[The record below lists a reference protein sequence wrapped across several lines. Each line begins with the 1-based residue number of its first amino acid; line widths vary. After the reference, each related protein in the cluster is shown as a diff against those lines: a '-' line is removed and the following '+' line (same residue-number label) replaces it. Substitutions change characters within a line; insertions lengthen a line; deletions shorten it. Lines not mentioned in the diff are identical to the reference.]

1 MPTLFRSLLA
11 RLHRTMPEDAAR
23 MRTRAGR
30 RISLALVVAL
40 VAGCASKPLVP
51 YSLDTPGMTLVP
63 SSHAG
68 VSDKR
73 ARFRDIFCAV
83 LEARQDSLPDHRPCE
98 DALRMVGVETVS
110 TQRPVP
116 LIPSDRELVGLLV
129 PGFGFDCFEEW
140 LEPPGTVRT
149 HLRAHGYDAS
159 LIDVE
164 GLSGTQRNARLVR
177 DALMALPA
185 PVGEPRYVLI
195 GYSKGANDVL
205 EAVAT
210 YPEIRS
216 RLAAVVSIA
225 GSIGGSPLANDIE
238 QQLAERLRY
247 FPGAECTEG
256 DRGAVASLQ
265 PATRQKWLANHVLP
279 QDLPYYSLITL
290 PEEEQISRLLKG
302 AYRKLAQ
309 IDTRN
314 DSQVLFYD
322 QVIPGSSIIG
332 YINADHW
339 AAAVPIGRTH
349 GFISTLFVNR
359 NAYPRE
365 ALMEALM
372 RFVEE
377 DLRDRPL

>member
-1 MPTLFRSLLA
+1 
-11 RLHRTMPEDAAR
+11 
-23 MRTRAGR
+23 
-30 RISLALVVAL
+30 
-40 VAGCASKPLVP
+40 
-51 YSLDTPGMTLVP
+51 MTLVP
-63 SSHAG
+63 ASYAR
-68 VSDKR
+68 VTDKR
-73 ARFRDIFCAV
+73 ARFREIFCAI
-83 LEARQDSLPDHRPCE
+83 LETRKESLPDYRPCE
-98 DALRMVGVETVS
+98 DALRIVGSEIAPT
-110 TQRPVP
+110 RGPVP
-116 LIPSDRELVGLLV
+116 LAASERELVGLLV
-129 PGFGFDCFEEW
+129 PGFGYDCFEEW

-265 PATRQKWLANHVLP
+265 PATRQKWLANQVLP

-290 PEEEQISRLLKG
+290 PEEEQI
-302 AYRKLAQ
+302 
-309 IDTRN
+309 
-314 DSQVLFYD
+314 
-322 QVIPGSSIIG
+322 SIIG

-377 DLRDRPL
+377 DLRERPL

>member
-1 MPTLFRSLLA
+1 MALMPA
-11 RLHRTMPEDAAR
+11 
-23 MRTRAGR
+23 
-30 RISLALVVAL
+30 
-40 VAGCASKPLVP
+40 
-51 YSLDTPGMTLVP
+51 
-63 SSHAG
+63 SHAG

-73 ARFRDIFCAV
+73 ARFREIFCAI
-83 LEARQDSLPDHRPCE
+83 LETRQDSLPDHRPCE
-98 DALRMVGVETVS
+98 DALRMVGVEPPP
-110 TQRPVP
+110 TQRA
-116 LIPSDRELVGLLV
+116 LRLEPSERELVGLLV
-129 PGFGFDCFEEW
+129 PGFGFDCFERW
-140 LEPPGTVRT
+140 LEPTGTVLT
-149 HLRAHGYDAS
+149 HLRAHGYDAA

-164 GLSGTQRNARLVR
+164 GLSGTQRNASLVR
-177 DALMALPA
+177 DALMALPETS
-185 PVGEPRYVLI
+185 GEPRYVLI

-290 PEEEQISRLLKG
+290 PEEEQISRLLKN

-309 IDTRN
+309 IDSRN

>member
-1 MPTLFRSLLA
+1 MIQT
-11 RLHRTMPEDAAR
+11 RL
-23 MRTRAGR
+23 
-30 RISLALVVAL
+30 
-40 VAGCASKPLVP
+40 
-51 YSLDTPGMTLVP
+51 
-63 SSHAG
+63 
-68 VSDKR
+68 
-73 ARFRDIFCAV
+73 
-83 LEARQDSLPDHRPCE
+83 
-98 DALRMVGVETVS
+98 
-110 TQRPVP
+110 
-116 LIPSDRELVGLLV
+116 
-129 PGFGFDCFEEW
+129 
-140 LEPPGTVRT
+140 
-149 HLRAHGYDAS
+149 
-159 LIDVE
+159 
-164 GLSGTQRNARLVR
+164 
-177 DALMALPA
+177 
-185 PVGEPRYVLI
+185 
-195 GYSKGANDVL
+195 
-205 EAVAT
+205 
-210 YPEIRS
+210 
-216 RLAAVVSIA
+216 A

-365 ALMEALM
+365 ALMETLM

-377 DLRDRPL
+377 DLRERPL